1 MATQP
6 YRQNPTLNDVL
17 LSGGNGAVPPRAP
30 VADTVATDSPG
41 TLSQVQRQSLIDA
54 LTQPDNLGPEPTV
67 DKRSIGAEIFAGLGD
82 ALGAYASGM
91 GAGHGTNFYNE
102 YLARRDNQKQN
113 REQFLKQQAL
123 LQSKSKQQ
131 KAEFLLSEDNRA
143 AAKADAKI
151 QAEQDRIA
159 RKAEKDQ
166 ADALETAK
174 LAQDQAQFNDQL
186 AWKKKSE
193 ELSNTK
199 DLAVARIHAAAAG
212 GDEHAKFDQKKLPEI
227 MGYIGELAD
236 SAQTALAG
244 GDPAAKIPGMT
255 KDVMTN
261 RVRRLIEGSGLSP
274 DAKKAVYA
282 FAENELGGEFR
293 NFEANQAAQAQQGT
307 TVEGQPALSPA
318 DQAIG
323 GAIGAIPGVLKN
335 AINPY
340 PQKR

>member
-6 YRQNPTLNDVL
+6 YRQNPTLSDL
-17 LSGGNGAVPPRAP
+17 LLASGHGAVPPMPP
-30 VADTVATDSPG
+30 VADRVATDNPG
-41 TLSQVQRQSLIDA
+41 MLSQAQRQSLIDT
-54 LTQPDNLGPEPTV
+54 LTQPENLGPEPTV
-67 DKRSIGAEIFAGLGD
+67 DKRNIGSEIFAGLGD

-91 GAGHGTNFYNE
+91 GAGRGTNFYDE
-102 YLARRDNQKQN
+102 YLARRDAQKQN
-113 REQFLKQQAL
+113 RDQFLKQQAL

-131 KAEFLLSEDNRA
+131 RAEFLLSQDDRA
-143 AAKADAKI
+143 AAKAERTI

-159 RKAEKDQ
+159 RKQEKEQ
-166 ADALETAK
+166 TAALETAK
-174 LAQDQAQFNDQL
+174 LAQDQAQFQDQL

-212 GDEHAKFDQKKLPEI
+212 GDEHAKFDQKKLPEV

-236 SAQTALAG
+236 SAQVALAG
-244 GDPAAKIPGMT
+244 GDAKIPGMT

-261 RVRRLIEGSGLSP
+261 RVRRLIEGSGLSA
-274 DAKKAVYA
+274 DAKKAIYA
-282 FAENELGGEFR
+282 FAESELGAEFR
-293 NFEANQAAQAQQGT
+293 DFEAKQAAQAQQGT
-307 TVEGQPALSPA
+307 TVEGPQMMSPA